1 MTLLSLAEAAEQIGV
16 SLRQARNLAAR
27 GDIGL
32 IARGVIDAD
41 SVSAFL
47 RNRGQVARRVW
58 SEETAWAAIGLLAG
72 EDISW
77 LGATQASRLR
87 KQVSGMDAAE
97 LTSRIRNRATVHRF
111 DGHRSVTSTVAE
123 QLVSGAA
130 LVGHLTVERGV
141 DGYLDEDLLADL
153 VDRFHLRATSNGAI
167 TIRATH
173 HLARAGSIATR
184 DAELLASVDLATSVD
199 AREREAAL
207 AVIAGRVAAL

>member
-1 MTLLSLAEAAEQIGV
+1 MGFLALAEAADRIGE
-16 SLRQARNLAAR
+16 SQRQARNLAAQIR
-27 GDIGL
+27 L
-32 IARGVIDAD
+32 VARGVIDAD
-41 SVSAFL
+41 SVSTFL

-58 SEETAWAAIGLLAG
+58 SEETAWAAIGLLAS

-77 LGATQASRLR
+77 LGATQVSRLR

-111 DGHRSVTSTVAE
+111 DGHRSATSGVAE

-130 LVGHLTVERGV
+130 LIGDLTVERDV
-141 DGYLDEDLLADL
+141 DGYLDENRLANL
-153 VDRFHLRATSNGAI
+153 VDRFRLRSISDGAI

-173 HLARAGSIATR
+173 HLAKAKNIAAR
-184 DAELLASVDLATSVD
+184 DAELLAAVDLATSVD

-207 AVIAGRVAAL
+207 AVLADRVAAL

>member
-1 MTLLSLAEAAEQIGV
+1 MALLSLAEAAERIGV
-16 SLRQARNLAAR
+16 SQRQARNLAAH
-27 GDIGL
+27 GEIGL
-32 IARGVIDAD
+32 ITRGVVDAE
-41 SVSAFL
+41 SVSIFL

-97 LTSRIRNRATVHRF
+97 LTSRIRNRATIHRF
-111 DGHRSVTSTVAE
+111 DGHRSVTSRVAE

-130 LVGHLTVERGV
+130 LIGDLTVERGV
-141 DGYLDEDLLADL
+141 DGYLDEDRLADL
-153 VDRFHLRATSNGAI
+153 VDRLRLRTAGNGAI

-173 HLARAGSIATR
+173 HLSEAENIAARDT
-184 DAELLASVDLATSVD
+184 ELLAAVDLATSVD

-207 AVIAGRVAAL
+207 TVLADRVAAL